1 MVTVRPAETTDAAT
15 WLEMRCALWPE
26 GSEAEHRDE
35 IDCYL
40 KGQPLR
46 EPWVVLVAADCNG
59 RLLGFTELSIR
70 PYAEGC
76 RTNRVAYLEGW
87 YVCPEVRGQGVGKA
101 LVSASEDWGR
111 SQGCTEFA
119 SDTDPDN
126 EISASAHRALGFTDV
141 GLVRC
146 FMKRL

>member
-1 MVTVRPAETTDAAT
+1 MVTVRPAEATDAAS

-26 GSEAEHRDE
+26 SPEAEHRDE
-35 IDCYL
+35 VDRYFS
-40 KGQPLR
+40 GRFLR
-46 EPWVVLVAADCNG
+46 EPWAVLVAEGRDG

-76 RTNRVAYLEGW
+76 RSHRVAYLEGW
-87 YVCPEVRGQGVGKA
+87 FVRPGARGQSVGKA

-111 SQGCTEFA
+111 SQGCAEFA
-119 SDTDPDN
+119 SDTDPEN
-126 EISASAHRALGFTDV
+126 EISSSAHSALGFTDL